1 MLEFE
6 PSTIIFT
13 IINLLVLYVILRKF
27 LFGRV
32 NAILEQREKLIQE
45 QIKEIPRERT
55 REIVQERLI
64 EIEKGNRDF
73 RF

>member
-1 MLEFE
+1 MSLCKSGQIQNCCL
-6 PSTIIFT
+6 P
-13 IINLLVLYVILRKF
+13 
-27 LFGRV
+27 
-32 NAILEQREKLIQE
+32 NALMTLKEYLMDYASPDTVEKGLKLIQK

>member
-1 MLEFE
+1 MSLCKSGQIQNCCL
-6 PSTIIFT
+6 P
-13 IINLLVLYVILRKF
+13 
-27 LFGRV
+27 
-32 NAILEQREKLIQE
+32 NALMTLKEYLMDYASPDTVEKGLKLIQE
-45 QIKEIPRERT
+45 QVKEIPRERT